1 MSSTWR
7 EDKFYYLCSRQIAKL
22 IIQSI
27 KLLFILPI
35 VRDDMVQNSIKILI
49 FVGGVEP
56 PHYVLIFCI
65 LLEYIIHYLYHH
77 ILKFSSSPTVLELN
91 TVTSSPLGLTGNKSF
106 FILSS
111 LLAINIFAQ
120 SRIFL
125 VER

>member
-77 ILKFSSSPTVLELN
+77 ILKFYHHLILN
-91 TVTSSPLGLTGNKSF
+91 FDFQHECNAYFV
-106 FILSS
+106 ILIYMFVN
-111 LLAINIFAQ
+111 LL
-120 SRIFL
+120 FL
-125 VER
+125 LYLIPYN